1 MKRNK
6 KMVLVSHC
14 LLNVNAK
21 VHGIAT
27 VPAASIKLIT
37 SILEAGYGIIQL
49 PCVEQSVC
57 GIRRWGQVKE
67 QLDYPHFRESCRK
80 QLTPILHQ
88 VKDFINN
95 GYEIAAVIGLD
106 GSPSCGVNFT
116 CSGNWSGEMDEV
128 YGMSEK
134 IKTLRELSEP
144 GVMMEVFK
152 EILEE
157 QHINLKFIAVNEIA
171 PDECIENIVNEIC

>member
-1 MKRNK
+1 
-6 KMVLVSHC
+6 MVLMSHC

-27 VPAASIKLIT
+27 VSAGSIKLIT
-37 SILEAGYGIIQL
+37 HILEEGYGIIQL

-67 QLDYPHFRESCRK
+67 QLDHPHFKEACRI

-88 VKDFINN
+88 VIDFLNN
-95 GYEIAAVIGLD
+95 GYEIAGVIGLD

-116 CSGNWSGEMDEV
+116 CSGNWGGEMGEA
-128 YGMSEK
+128 YGISEK
-134 IKTLRELSEP
+134 IKTFGEVSEA

-152 EILEE
+152 EMLEE
-157 QHINLKFIAVNEIA
+157 QHINLKFVAVNEA
-171 PDECIENIVNEIC
+171 TPDECIENIVNEIC